1 MYTNS
6 VIALDIENGEM
17 QWYFQVVP
25 EDNWDMDSPYESTLL
40 DMVVNGVVRKV
51 LIHTS
56 KIGWGVVLD
65 RETGQFL
72 HSFRTAYDNLIMGWT
87 EEGRPI
93 FNLDQIPTLA
103 DVDSE
108 KTFEVCP
115 HYHGA
120 RNLNSPSYSPLT
132 GQYYMGL
139 NNSCM
144 DVSFVSEEPGG
155 RYAGMRA
162 SRLKMV
168 PGYDY
173 VGEFVAFDPVTGARE
188 WEYRQ
193 PSGAAMTAAALATA
207 GGVVFGGSA
216 DRRFFALDT
225 DTGALLW
232 QMRLNGDV
240 SGAPVTFEVGG
251 TQYVAVGA
259 GGRIA
264 QTTSYARLTGEDI
277 PQGSGVIWVFALP

>member
-1 MYTNS
+1 
-6 VIALDIENGEM
+6 
-17 QWYFQVVP
+17 
-25 EDNWDMDSPYESTLL
+25 
-40 DMVVNGVVRKV
+40 
-51 LIHTS
+51 
-56 KIGWGVVLD
+56 
-65 RETGQFL
+65 
-72 HSFRTAYDNLIMGWT
+72 
-87 EEGRPI
+87 
-93 FNLDQIPTLA
+93 
-103 DVDSE
+103 
-108 KTFEVCP
+108 
-115 HYHGA
+115 
-120 RNLNSPSYSPLT
+120 
-132 GQYYMGL
+132 
-139 NNSCM
+139 
-144 DVSFVSEEPGG
+144 
-155 RYAGMRA
+155 MRA
-162 SRLKMV
+162 GRLTMV

-173 VGEFVAFDPVTGARE
+173 VGEFVAFDPVTGARA

-193 PSGAAMTAAALATA
+193 PSGAAMTAAALAT
-207 GGVVFGGSA
+207 GGGIVFGGAA